1 MKKILKYIGYFIGF
15 LVILGLILI
24 IWGFIGGR
32 LSDVEHYRAELPRLS
47 NAWEG
52 KTIAQISDIQ
62 VGIIGDNEDVVEE
75 FIEQVVEVDPA
86 AVLITGDFIYKPD
99 EDLAKN
105 LNTLHRLLQPLSEAS
120 IPVFAVL
127 GNHDYGMSGDKD
139 EPNIAL
145 AKAVTQ
151 ALQEMGIEVLKNASA
166 AIYASGSLLEIVGIG
181 PHWAERD
188 HVSAALA
195 TVPDSAARIIFMHNP
210 DSFEEIPPGDGPLA
224 VAGHTHGGQIR
235 IPFTPRS
242 SWLTYIKSD
251 EVHAAGWIKNYGNR
265 GNHLYVNRGTGF
277 SIVPLR
283 INARPELTLFTLY
296 NSTN

>member
-1 MKKILKYIGYFIGF
+1 MKKVLKYIGYFIGF
-15 LVILGLILI
+15 LATLAIILI
-24 IWGFIGGR
+24 VWGFIGGR
-32 LSDVEHYRAELPRLS
+32 LTDMEQYRVELPRLPE
-47 NAWEG
+47 AWERE
-52 KTIAQISDIQ
+52 TIAQISDIQ
-62 VGIIGDNEDVVEE
+62 VGIIGDNEEVVDE
-75 FIEQVVEVDPA
+75 FVEQIIEAKPA
-86 AVLITGDFIYKPD
+86 AVLITGDFIYKPE

-105 LNTLHRLLQPLSEAS
+105 LKTLQNLLRPLDRSS

-151 ALQEMGIEVLKNASA
+151 ALQKMGIEVLKNESA
-166 AIYASGSLLEIVGIG
+166 TVYASGSPLEIVGIG
-181 PHWAERD
+181 PHWVERD
-188 HVSAALA
+188 HVSVALA

-224 VAGHTHGGQIR
+224 LAGHTHGGQIQ

-242 SWLTYIKSD
+242 SWLIFIKSD
-251 EVHAAGWIKNYGNR
+251 EVHAAGWIIDYGNP
-265 GNHLYVNRGTGF
+265 GNHLYVNRGIGF

-283 INARPELTLFTLY
+283 INARPELTFFKLTG
-296 NSTN
+296 ND